1 MFNRYFQQEL
11 TNLRE
16 LAAEFSKAHPAL
28 APMLKGPTTDPDVER
43 LLEGVAFLVGLLR
56 EKIDDEIPEIIQ
68 GLMQLVFPHYLR
80 PLPSSTIIAF
90 TPKPNLKQ
98 TYKVPS
104 GITIASKS
112 REGSQ
117 SIFKTC
123 YDLEIHPLK
132 ITNAS
137 FDQPAGRPP
146 AITLSME
153 LFGLD
158 LSNWELESLGF
169 YLAQDYPSASN
180 IYLLLMKHLQ
190 DITVIP
196 AEGGNPVILDT
207 DSLSP
212 VGFAEDEAMIPYP
225 PQSFPGYRILQ
236 EFFILPQ
243 KYLFFKLKGWEKWI
257 NRGSGSRFDIV
268 FELKDLPFPPPK
280 IKTEDFVLFATPA
293 INVFAHDADPIL
305 LDHKRNEYRVRA
317 GVTDYQVYSVDQVVG
332 YQQGTVKS
340 RDYEPFDLFHM
351 QSSENPIYHVSFK
364 KSPIGNTID
373 ALLSFTYPQQSAAPV
388 PETLSIKLTCSNG
401 DMAENLQI
409 GDISQSTSDSPELL
423 EFKNIRPTTANVLP
437 PLGKTLLWRF
447 LSLYSLNYFSIAN
460 EDNIKTLLKLYI
472 FSESRDQATV
482 YANERRVEG
491 ISGLEVNNVDRL
503 VEGYLMRGQE
513 IKIKI
518 KSDHFAS
525 DGDLYLFGSVLDNF
539 FSSYAS
545 LNSFTSFMV
554 DEVLKGDIYKWPAK
568 IGDRP
573 LI

>member
-401 DMAENLQI
+401 DMADNLQI
-409 GDISQSTSDSPELL
+409 GDISQPTSDSPELL

-447 LSLYSLNYFSIAN
+447 LSLYSLNYFSIAH

-491 ISGLEVNNVDRL
+491 ISGLEVNNADRL

>member
-243 KYLFFKLKGWEKWI
+243 KYLFFKLKGWEKWT

-447 LSLYSLNYFSIAN
+447 LSLYSLNYFSIAH

>member
-243 KYLFFKLKGWEKWI
+243 KYLFFKLKGWEKWT

-373 ALLSFTYPQQSAAPV
+373 ALLSFTYPQESAAPV

-491 ISGLEVNNVDRL
+491 ISGLEVNNADRL